1 MKQTGISWPKLLA
14 VLVLFLV
21 AGIVLWVLHVLLHDS
36 IGISLLILSL
46 LSMLAF
52 FLTVILLTLKIL
64 KIMWQ
69 KV

>member
-1 MKQTGISWPKLLA
+1 MKQTGISWPKLIA
-14 VLVLFLV
+14 VLVLFMV
-21 AGIVLWVLHVLLHDS
+21 AGIVLWILHVLLHDS

-52 FLTVILLTLKIL
+52 FLTVILITLKIL
-64 KIMWQ
+64 KIIWR

>member
-52 FLTVILLTLKIL
+52 FLTVILITLKIL
-64 KIMWQ
+64 KIIWQ